1 MVTAAAFLGV
11 FIVLIGLA
19 LSAYA
24 IYAANG
30 RGASR
35 LRRL

>member
-1 MVTAAAFLGV
+1 MVTTVAFLGV

-24 IYAANG
+24 IYVTNG